1 MRALCAGRKA
11 QHMPPVGGLARPA
24 PAGERLSTVTRGKH
38 GQREFAAP
46 RCSILGSAR
55 GLADL
60 GSSRPTRDERARWY
74 ASRRPLARG
83 RSKSRIALI
92 GAVADQLI
100 ARLYRARSGR
110 GSVITTRSQTLKNAT
125 RLKTGFRVKGSYARE
140 GGGHRG
146 STVFTFFL
154 YDLRSSPAVWIWAL
168 RPSGFDLSTVLI
180 STP

>member
-1 MRALCAGRKA
+1 
-11 QHMPPVGGLARPA
+11 MPPVGGLARPA

-83 RSKSRIALI
+83 RSKSRIALN
-92 GAVADQLI
+92 GTVADQLI

-154 YDLRSSPAVWIWAL
+154 FTIYDRHRPFPRSCRGTIWAL